1 MKNKFSELFTPP
13 FLIVIGLLV
22 LALFIATPM
31 IIRIP
36 WPGYS
41 VLKPLREI
49 GQPTENASVEHL
61 LLSPN
66 IKEDLLKT
74 VQFTG
79 FAIPELN
86 GEYLKQDD
94 IVLILKPVSGT
105 PLVVQSVVQDRFDP
119 IKRQLVAQGIGEV
132 KHGFTV
138 RFSSIG
144 MNQGNYSIILGCL
157 FENQLLGI
165 VDTNYDLSKTK
176 NGIEFIG
183 AQ

>member
-1 MKNKFSELFTPP
+1 MKNKFPELFTPP

-22 LALFIATPM
+22 LALFLSTP
-31 IIRIP
+31 IIIHIP

-41 VLKPLREI
+41 VLKSIREV
-49 GQPTENASVEHL
+49 GEPSVNSSVEFQL
-61 LLSPN
+61 IRPI

-79 FAIPELN
+79 FAISKLEN
-86 GEYLKQDD
+86 DYLPQDA
-94 IVLILKPVSGT
+94 IVLILEPESGG
-105 PLVVQSVVQDRFDP
+105 PLAAHTVIQDRFDP
-119 IKRQLVAQGIGEV
+119 IKNKLVAQGLGDV

-138 RFSSIG
+138 KFSAIG
-144 MNQGNYSIILGCL
+144 MREGNYSIILGCL

-165 VDTNYDLSKTK
+165 VDTDYDLSKTK